1 MTEIN
6 PNNYVGARV
15 TLVGYA
21 AGHPEYPKYD
31 VSGSR
36 GYEHLSIPVN
46 EGYKNKS
53 GEWVNTGTTW
63 YTVEAHEDVF
73 SELGIAKGDLVRVDD
88 AKQETREYT
97 SKVSGEKKLGITLS
111 YGKITVL
118 ERKGGGH
125 EESPF

>member
-53 GEWVNTGTTW
+53 GEWVNTRTTW

-73 SELGIAKGDLVRVDD
+73 SELEIDKGDLVRVDD

-118 ERKGGGH
+118 ERKGGP